1 MSDETNLLVPEP
13 YFEGMREVAGNATP
27 MMGDVLARYMAVA
40 YLEDGD
46 IKRTICYLLTQE
58 GGAEAARHIMRKRAH
73 ATRADSISVPRQI
86 AEDMA
91 SGLPGAAVNAKPYKY
106 LYERWFYAHPDLVPK
121 DNPHWTLLPL
131 AVTPKESPE
140 EEANR
145 RRWEQSESPPE
156 ESIFE
161 TARAGF
167 GPSPSECFPQG

>member
-1 MSDETNLLVPEP
+1 MSDETKLLVPEP
-13 YFEGMREVAGNATP
+13 FFEGMREVAGRATP

-73 ATRADSISVPRQI
+73 ATRQDSITVPRQI

-91 SGLPGAAVNAKPYKY
+91 AGMPGAEVNAKAYRY
-106 LYERWFYAHPDLVPK
+106 IYERWFYTHPDLVPK

-140 EEANR
+140 EEADR
-145 RRWEQSESPPE
+145 QKWEQSESRAA
-156 ESIFE
+156 ESIFDDPLIGNGCRPAE
-161 TARAGF
+161 
-167 GPSPSECFPQG
+167 